1 MKCTRCG
8 AVGNEHR
15 IQAGR
20 TKSWCRPCESEKN
33 KEVTRYRRSVMWRHK
48 SMVGCK
54 QCGIKD
60 PRVLQYD
67 HRDPHDKLFTPSM
80 GCSNKG
86 LRTIAKEIAKCDV
99 LCANCHSIKT
109 YENKDRQVRRKK

>member
-1 MKCTRCG
+1 
-8 AVGNEHR
+8 
-15 IQAGR
+15 
-20 TKSWCRPCESEKN
+20 
-33 KEVTRYRRSVMWRHK
+33 MWRHK